1 MSTVKN
7 VLIVIPAYNEEN
19 SIARV
24 VRGII
29 DDFPEFD
36 YVVVNDG
43 SKDGTEDV
51 CRKNGFNLL
60 DLRVNLGLS
69 AAFQAGARYAFE
81 AGYEYLIQ
89 IDGDGQH
96 QPQYIKGMVDYA
108 RNENADIVIG
118 SRYIKDKKK
127 NSLRMAGSCIIEWL
141 MYITTH
147 KKICDPTSGMRLYSK
162 RVIRALA
169 TNNDLRPEPD
179 SIAWL
184 IKSGAKVAEYPVVML
199 ERQDGESYLSFTK
212 SVKYMWRMCFSILI
226 IQQFRGKEML

>member
-1 MSTVKN
+1 MVKK
-7 VLIVIPAYNEEN
+7 VLIVIPAYNEES
-19 SIARV
+19 SIIRV

-29 DDFPEFD
+29 NDFPEFD

-43 SKDGTEDV
+43 SKDGTKDV
-51 CRKNGFNLL
+51 CKKNDFNLL

-69 AAFQAGARYAFE
+69 AAFQAGARYALG

-108 RNENADIVIG
+108 HNENADIVIG
-118 SRYIKDKKK
+118 SRYMSDKKRK
-127 NSLRMAGSCIIEWL
+127 SLRMAGSCIIEWL
-141 MYITTH
+141 IYVTTH
-147 KKICDPTSGMRLYSK
+147 KRISDPTSGMRLYSR
-162 RVIRALA
+162 RVIKALA
-169 TNNDLRPEPD
+169 VSNDLRPEPD

-184 IKSGAKVAEYPVVML
+184 IKSGAKVSEYPVVML
-199 ERQDGESYLSFTK
+199 ERQEGESYLSFTK
-212 SVKYMWRMCFSILI
+212 AVKYMWRMCFSILI